1 MTDASFMVLP
11 RLSRWRRSFPTG
23 WFFFSMSARGYSSD
37 HPWGISTRWQ
47 LSVSSTFSISSNSME
62 QGNWNVDEMLH
73 WLDMKI
79 NREDRDIREQSK
91 KMNGNFLH
99 FFEWNAESLY
109 KSHFMSGCYKILRQA
124 VDGAKDMDTVRNIVE
139 DNIAYCES
147 KLLNGQVDCNSSSR
161 TTNVAHFLK
170 LECMQQLVRDYRE
183 FANILAQTPPEEN
196 LQQTANK
203 TEKKR
208 EEPPERKIKT
218 GIRR

>member
-1 MTDASFMVLP
+1 
-11 RLSRWRRSFPTG
+11 
-23 WFFFSMSARGYSSD
+23 
-37 HPWGISTRWQ
+37 
-47 LSVSSTFSISSNSME
+47 ME

-170 LECMQQLVRDYRE
+170 LECMQQLVRDYR
-183 FANILAQTPPEEN
+183 NSRISLRKRLPKRICNRRLIKQ
-196 LQQTANK
+196 K
-203 TEKKR
+203 RREKSRLK
-208 EEPPERKIKT
+208 ER
-218 GIRR
+218 

>member
-1 MTDASFMVLP
+1 
-11 RLSRWRRSFPTG
+11 
-23 WFFFSMSARGYSSD
+23 
-37 HPWGISTRWQ
+37 
-47 LSVSSTFSISSNSME
+47 ME

-79 NREDRDIREQSK
+79 NREDRNIREQSK
-91 KMNGNFLH
+91 KMNENFLH

-124 VDGAKDMDTVRNIVE
+124 VDGAKGMDTVWNIVE
-139 DNIAYCES
+139 DNIAYCEN

-161 TTNVAHFLK
+161 TTNVAH
-170 LECMQQLVRDYRE
+170 YRE

>member
-1 MTDASFMVLP
+1 
-11 RLSRWRRSFPTG
+11 
-23 WFFFSMSARGYSSD
+23 
-37 HPWGISTRWQ
+37 
-47 LSVSSTFSISSNSME
+47 N
-62 QGNWNVDEMLH
+62 
-73 WLDMKI
+73 
-79 NREDRDIREQSK
+79 
-91 KMNGNFLH
+91 
-99 FFEWNAESLY
+99 
-109 KSHFMSGCYKILRQA
+109 
-124 VDGAKDMDTVRNIVE
+124 
-139 DNIAYCES
+139 

>member
-1 MTDASFMVLP
+1 
-11 RLSRWRRSFPTG
+11 
-23 WFFFSMSARGYSSD
+23 
-37 HPWGISTRWQ
+37 
-47 LSVSSTFSISSNSME
+47 ME

-79 NREDRDIREQSK
+79 NREDRNIREQSK
-91 KMNGNFLH
+91 KMNENFLH

-124 VDGAKDMDTVRNIVE
+124 VDGAKGMDTVWNIVE
-139 DNIAYCES
+139 DNIAYCEN
-147 KLLNGQVDCNSSSR
+147 KL
-161 TTNVAHFLK
+161 FLK

>member
-1 MTDASFMVLP
+1 
-11 RLSRWRRSFPTG
+11 
-23 WFFFSMSARGYSSD
+23 
-37 HPWGISTRWQ
+37 
-47 LSVSSTFSISSNSME
+47 ME

-99 FFEWNAESLY
+99 FFEW
-109 KSHFMSGCYKILRQA
+109 KILRQA

>member
-1 MTDASFMVLP
+1 
-11 RLSRWRRSFPTG
+11 
-23 WFFFSMSARGYSSD
+23 
-37 HPWGISTRWQ
+37 
-47 LSVSSTFSISSNSME
+47 ME

-79 NREDRDIREQSK
+79 NREDRNIREQSK
-91 KMNGNFLH
+91 KMNENFLH
-99 FFEWNAESLY
+99 FSNGMRRACISLILCQ
-109 KSHFMSGCYKILRQA
+109 GVIKILRQA
-124 VDGAKDMDTVRNIVE
+124 VDGAKGMDTVWNIVE
-139 DNIAYCES
+139 DNIAYCEN

-208 EEPPERKIKT
+208 KSRLKER
-218 GIRR
+218 

>member
-1 MTDASFMVLP
+1 M
-11 RLSRWRRSFPTG
+11 
-23 WFFFSMSARGYSSD
+23 
-37 HPWGISTRWQ
+37 GISC
-47 LSVSSTFSISSNSME
+47 TFSNGMRRACISLILCP
-62 QGNWNVDEMLH
+62 GV
-73 WLDMKI
+73 
-79 NREDRDIREQSK
+79 IR
-91 KMNGNFLH
+91 
-99 FFEWNAESLY
+99 Y
-109 KSHFMSGCYKILRQA
+109 SGRR

-183 FANILAQTPPEEN
+183 FANILATNASPKRICK
-196 LQQTANK
+196 QTANK

>member
-1 MTDASFMVLP
+1 
-11 RLSRWRRSFPTG
+11 
-23 WFFFSMSARGYSSD
+23 
-37 HPWGISTRWQ
+37 
-47 LSVSSTFSISSNSME
+47 ME

-161 TTNVAHFLK
+161 TTSVCSSWLGITGNSRISLRKRLPKRICNRRLIKQKRREKSRLK
-170 LECMQQLVRDYRE
+170 
-183 FANILAQTPPEEN
+183 
-196 LQQTANK
+196 
-203 TEKKR
+203 
-208 EEPPERKIKT
+208 ER
-218 GIRR
+218 

>member
-1 MTDASFMVLP
+1 
-11 RLSRWRRSFPTG
+11 
-23 WFFFSMSARGYSSD
+23 
-37 HPWGISTRWQ
+37 
-47 LSVSSTFSISSNSME
+47 
-62 QGNWNVDEMLH
+62 
-73 WLDMKI
+73 
-79 NREDRDIREQSK
+79 
-91 KMNGNFLH
+91 
-99 FFEWNAESLY
+99 
-109 KSHFMSGCYKILRQA
+109 
-124 VDGAKDMDTVRNIVE
+124 MDTVRNIVE

>member
-1 MTDASFMVLP
+1 
-11 RLSRWRRSFPTG
+11 
-23 WFFFSMSARGYSSD
+23 
-37 HPWGISTRWQ
+37 
-47 LSVSSTFSISSNSME
+47 
-62 QGNWNVDEMLH
+62 
-73 WLDMKI
+73 
-79 NREDRDIREQSK
+79 
-91 KMNGNFLH
+91 
-99 FFEWNAESLY
+99 
-109 KSHFMSGCYKILRQA
+109 
-124 VDGAKDMDTVRNIVE
+124 MDTVRNIVE
-139 DNIAYCES
+139 DNIAYCEN

>member
-1 MTDASFMVLP
+1 
-11 RLSRWRRSFPTG
+11 
-23 WFFFSMSARGYSSD
+23 
-37 HPWGISTRWQ
+37 
-47 LSVSSTFSISSNSME
+47 
-62 QGNWNVDEMLH
+62 
-73 WLDMKI
+73 MKI

-91 KMNGNFLH
+91 KINGNFLH

-170 LECMQQLVRDYRE
+170 LGVY
-183 FANILAQTPPEEN
+183 AAV
-196 LQQTANK
+196 
-203 TEKKR
+203 
-208 EEPPERKIKT
+208 
-218 GIRR
+218 G

>member
-1 MTDASFMVLP
+1 
-11 RLSRWRRSFPTG
+11 
-23 WFFFSMSARGYSSD
+23 
-37 HPWGISTRWQ
+37 
-47 LSVSSTFSISSNSME
+47 ME

-79 NREDRDIREQSK
+79 NREDRNIREQSK
-91 KMNGNFLH
+91 KMNENFLH

-124 VDGAKDMDTVRNIVE
+124 VDGAKGMDTVWNIVE
-139 DNIAYCES
+139 DNIAYCEN

-208 EEPPERKIKT
+208 EVPPERKIKT

>member
-1 MTDASFMVLP
+1 MRHLNFSKYMVAGLMAASLLTTNTSCADYLDKEPDTELDIEMV
-11 RLSRWRRSFPTG
+11 
-23 WFFFSMSARGYSSD
+23 FSNRDKVY
-37 HPWGISTRWQ
+37 Q
-47 LSVSSTFSISSNSME
+47 
-62 QGNWNVDEMLH
+62 
-73 WLDMKI
+73 WLAFVYNTI
-79 NREDRDIREQSK
+79 HEP
-91 KMNGNFLH
+91 
-99 FFEWNAESLY
+99 
-109 KSHFMSGCYKILRQA
+109 MSGCYKILRQA
-124 VDGAKDMDTVRNIVE
+124 VDGAKGMDTVWNIVE
-139 DNIAYCES
+139 DNIAYCEN

>member
-1 MTDASFMVLP
+1 
-11 RLSRWRRSFPTG
+11 
-23 WFFFSMSARGYSSD
+23 
-37 HPWGISTRWQ
+37 
-47 LSVSSTFSISSNSME
+47 ME

-79 NREDRDIREQSK
+79 NREDRNIREQSK
-91 KMNGNFLH
+91 KMNENFLH

-109 KSHFMSGCYKILRQA
+109 KSHFMSGCYKILLAGRWTGQRA
-124 VDGAKDMDTVRNIVE
+124 WITVWNICE
-139 DNIAYCES
+139 DNIAYCEN

>member
-1 MTDASFMVLP
+1 
-11 RLSRWRRSFPTG
+11 
-23 WFFFSMSARGYSSD
+23 
-37 HPWGISTRWQ
+37 
-47 LSVSSTFSISSNSME
+47 ME

-91 KMNGNFLH
+91 KMNENFLH

-161 TTNVAHFLK
+161 TQERMERLTEQMKRVQGITEQLK
-170 LECMQQLVRDYRE
+170 AENALEWTQRMNNIRACAKEIVE
-183 FANILAQTPPEEN
+183 KEIIFA
-196 LQQTANK
+196 
-203 TEKKR
+203 
-208 EEPPERKIKT
+208 
-218 GIRR
+218 

>member
-1 MTDASFMVLP
+1 
-11 RLSRWRRSFPTG
+11 
-23 WFFFSMSARGYSSD
+23 
-37 HPWGISTRWQ
+37 
-47 LSVSSTFSISSNSME
+47 ME

-79 NREDRDIREQSK
+79 NREDRNIREQSK
-91 KMNGNFLH
+91 KMNENFLH

-124 VDGAKDMDTVRNIVE
+124 VDGAKGMDTVWNIVE
-139 DNIAYCES
+139 DNIAYCEN

-161 TTNVAHFLK
+161 TTNV
-170 LECMQQLVRDYRE
+170 
-183 FANILAQTPPEEN
+183 LAQTPPEEN